1 MNQSTAHVCMLFC
14 KHLYVLIESGTMYLT
29 QNPLC
34 TRLHWGQVRL
44 QLWKKLGGKRRALL
58 LLEHRP
64 EDLGSC

>member
-1 MNQSTAHVCMLFC
+1 MNQSAAHVYVFFQTS
-14 KHLYVLIESGTMYLT
+14 VLIESGTMYLT

-44 QLWKKLGGKRRALL
+44 KLWKKLGGKRRALL